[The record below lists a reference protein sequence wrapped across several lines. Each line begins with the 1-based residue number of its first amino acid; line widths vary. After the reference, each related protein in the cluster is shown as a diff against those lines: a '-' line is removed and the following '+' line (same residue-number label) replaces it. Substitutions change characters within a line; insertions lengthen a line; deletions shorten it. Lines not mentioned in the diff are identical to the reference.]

1 MGTIEIVLIKYFM
14 QFFRMV
20 TNELAPPSSPVAVV
34 AAKSTLISLVSGST
48 ERERRD
54 GGGKGGKAQIFS
66 QFSTAFSGKN
76 ISTTHPLPSSPSRSQ
91 REGDSVLIHSI
102 SDSPPFSCRY
112 CIADPAQT
120 QRASSMGSALT

>member
-48 ERERRD
+48 ERGRDDATGRRR
-54 GGGKGGKAQIFS
+54 GGKAQIFS

-76 ISTTHPLPSSPSRSQ
+76 ISPTHSRSHVRSG
-91 REGDSVLIHSI
+91 RETPS
-102 SDSPPFSCRY
+102 
-112 CIADPAQT
+112 
-120 QRASSMGSALT
+120 